1 MKNNI
6 QISYDFN
13 TLSDLLEGRKV
24 VVVADDCFK
33 SSASVCPAF
42 ESWLDSRDFPI
53 LWVHAS
59 EEEKTLATV
68 ERLVGELLELGA
80 DRDAFLL
87 GAGGGITTDITG
99 FTASIYKR
107 GVKFGFVP
115 TTLLAQVDA
124 SLGGKNGVNF
134 DHLKNMVGVIRQPE
148 FVFVN
153 PVFISSLPQRLLSCG
168 FAEMLKTFLIG
179 DGDLFPLAVAQWD
192 TNQEKFIRRA
202 IEIKCSVVEQD
213 EYEGGLRRVLN
224 LGHTFAHAI
233 EKCSDR
239 YLHGEAV
246 AIGTVIAASISAS
259 LEILPWE
266 EVAKIRETFLS
277 AGLPVVVDGI
287 SFDDMEQAIAQDK
300 KMSDDGINFVLP
312 VSIGK
317 VTIKKLSIEEL
328 RDGYSVL

>member
-6 QISYDFN
+6 QISSDFSI
-13 TLSDLLEGRKV
+13 LSGLLEGRKV
-24 VVVADDCFK
+24 VAVIDDCFR
-33 SSASVCPAF
+33 STASGFSDF
-42 ESWLDSRDFPI
+42 ESWLDGYDFPI
-53 LWVHAS
+53 LWVHAT
-59 EEEKTLATV
+59 EEEKTLSSV
-68 ERLVGELLELGA
+68 GRLVGELLELGA

-87 GAGGGITTDITG
+87 GIGGGITTDITG
-99 FTASIYKR
+99 FTASVYKR

-124 SLGGKNGVNF
+124 SIGGKNGVNF

-153 PVFISSLPQRLLSCG
+153 PAFVSSLPQKILSCG
-168 FAEMLKTFLIG
+168 FAEMLKTFLLG
-179 DGDLFPLAVAQWD
+179 DGDFFFRAVPEW
-192 TNQEKFIRRA
+192 NRCPEEFIRRA
-202 IEIKCSVVEQD
+202 IEIKCSIVEQD
-213 EYEGGLRRVLN
+213 EFENGIRRVLN

-259 LEILPWE
+259 QGILPWDD
-266 EVAKIRETFLS
+266 VARIRETFRS
-277 AGLPVVVDGI
+277 AGLPVAVEDITFDEMERAMANDKKAVDGN
-287 SFDDMEQAIAQDK
+287 
-300 KMSDDGINFVLP
+300 INFVLP
-312 VSIGK
+312 VSIGE
-317 VTIKKLSIEEL
+317 VTVKKLSLDEI